1 MWSRIIKVF
10 RRKASS
16 EKEEQRSISNEDLLE
31 EVEAIKKI
39 LRKQN
44 LMIEVFKKE
53 TFERLERHEIVKIQP
68 FLDLAENF
76 FHLSS
81 FFTERENVPER
92 EEEAIEIVWQK
103 LETLLSSAGIKII
116 RCSGAAFDPALY
128 QAVEGIPKKCDDLV
142 VTKIL
147 QPGFIY
153 QGKVITHAKVS
164 IGERENSERVNE
176 E

>member
-1 MWSRIIKVF
+1 MWSRILRVF
-10 RRKASS
+10 RRRTSP
-16 EKEEQRSISNEDLLE
+16 EKQEKRRVSNEDLLE
-31 EVEAIKKI
+31 EVEAVKKI

-44 LMIEVFKKE
+44 LILEAFKKE

-128 QAVEGIPKKCDDLV
+128 QAVEGISKKCDDPV

-153 QGKVITHAKVS
+153 HGKVITHAKVS

>member
-103 LETLLSSAGIKII
+103 LETLLFSAGIKII
-116 RCSGAAFDPALY
+116 RCSGAVFDPALH
-128 QAVEGIPKKCDDLV
+128 QVVEGISKKCDDPV

-153 QGKVITHAKVS
+153 HGKVITHAKVS
-164 IGERENSERVNE
+164 IGERKNSERVNE